1 MLRDQP
7 FLSIGCML
15 INYHYFINF
24 IMLSGNNVV
33 NLHLI
38 KNVRKSHF
46 VERLKRLKLKII
58 SLKKQKYGNQINTSS
73 DYAFK
78 L

>member
-1 MLRDQP
+1 
-7 FLSIGCML
+7 
-15 INYHYFINF
+15 
-24 IMLSGNNVV
+24 MLSGKNAL

-58 SLKKQKYGNQINTSS
+58 SLKIQKYGDQIYSSS

-78 L
+78 LYTVHATHQ